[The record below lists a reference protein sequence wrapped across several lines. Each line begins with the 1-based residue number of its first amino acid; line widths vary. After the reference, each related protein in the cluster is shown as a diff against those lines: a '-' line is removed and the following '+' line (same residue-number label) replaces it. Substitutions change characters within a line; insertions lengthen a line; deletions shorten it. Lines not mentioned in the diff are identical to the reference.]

1 MRRASTLVLLPLA
14 FGACNDGTVPSA
26 PDSST
31 EPVLSASGDIQAQV
45 IPGQYIVVFRDDVA
59 DPPGLANRL
68 VRQQGG
74 SLRFTYQFAIK
85 GFSAELPEKAV
96 DALRRNPNVAYIE
109 PNGRVWAVGS
119 PQINPPW
126 GLDRIDQ
133 PDGLDG
139 LYSYTPDGTGV
150 TAYILDTG
158 ILDTHTDFGGR
169 ASVGEDVIGDGQN
182 GIDCNG
188 HGTHVAGTV
197 GGSTYGVA
205 KNVDLVA
212 VRVLDCGGNGTWDGV
227 VAGID
232 WVTNDAS
239 GPSVANMSL
248 SGGANSAVDAA
259 VTSSVAAGV
268 FYSVAAGNGNFVGR
282 PQNACGVSPARVS
295 EAATVGATESDDDEA
310 SFSNYG
316 TCVDILAPG
325 VGVLSAVHTGDNA
338 TGTKSG
344 TSMAAPHVAGAA
356 ALYLD
361 ANANASP
368 ATVLSALTSN
378 ASTNKIDLHRSSS
391 RNGTPNLLLY
401 TGFLN
406 GPVDNP
412 PDVSITNPSE
422 GATISGT
429 VSVAAAASDDNSVT
443 QVEFF
448 VDGSSIGVDSDGS
461 DGWSVNW
468 NTAAGGDGGYALT
481 AIATDD
487 AAQPSS
493 LSDPV
498 NVTVNNSTGGA
509 GTHAGDLDGS
519 STNQGRTWTAIVA
532 IVVHD
537 GSHATV
543 GSGLTVSGT
552 WSSGGPG
559 GVCVTDSSG
568 SCDVSVAGIR
578 KNNGTVTFEVTSVS
592 AGDYN
597 AGANHDPDGDSD
609 GTSITVSKP

>member
-74 SLRFTYQFAIK
+74 SLRFTYQYAIK

-325 VGVLSAVHTGDNA
+325 VGVLSAG
-338 TGTKSG
+338 GTKSG

-361 ANANASP
+361 ANP
-368 ATVLSALTSN
+368 GERPDVVLTALTSK
-378 ASTNKIDLHRSSS
+378 ASIDKIKLHRSSS

-401 TGFLN
+401 TGSLN
-406 GPVDNP
+406 DNP
-412 PDVSITNPSE
+412 PSVTDVAVSSVSAPTSAVE
-422 GATISGT
+422 GDLVSVDVAVENVGNQDVTSDIDVMLTDDGVPIGDPQRISGL
-429 VSVAAAASDDNSVT
+429 
-443 QVEFF
+443 
-448 VDGSSIGVDSDGS
+448 
-461 DGWSVNW
+461 
-468 NTAAGGDGGYALT
+468 AAGASTTLIYLWDTTGASTTVEHTLT
-481 AIATDD
+481 ASHDFTDD
-487 AAQPSS
+487 EATNNS
-493 LSDPV
+493 LSTK
-498 NVTVNNSTGGA
+498 VTVN
-509 GTHAGDLDGS
+509 DP
-519 STNQGRTWTAIVA
+519 
-532 IVVHD
+532 
-537 GSHATV
+537 TV
-543 GSGLTVSGT
+543 GTTPEVLACDPPSGNPGDRLTVAVTGSGFQDGATADFGARVTVQSVTVGDDGQLDVQIKVHPRAASGSRDVTVTNPDGQSGT
-552 WSSGGPG
+552 
-559 GVCVTDSSG
+559 
-568 SCDVSVAGIR
+568 
-578 KNNGTVTFEVTSVS
+578 GTGCFAV
-592 AGDYN
+592 
-597 AGANHDPDGDSD
+597 P
-609 GTSITVSKP
+609 